1 MLVHRGLRSLVKE
14 PLDLVEDVLDVV
26 FQLRVREVKLLA
38 SVSSD
43 GDKLMV
49 SEVLGTKLNANRN
62 SLRWRRRG
70 RGKRE
75 EGRSWRN

>member
-62 SLRWRRRG
+62 SLR
-70 RGKRE
+70 
-75 EGRSWRN
+75 